1 MLDFSAFIFL
11 SAVMVAFGYMAGN
24 AENFNKWKFALLAL
38 ILVPFFIEFN
48 LGKAHLI
55 TMLVAFGI
63 GFFLPYA
70 WMLEDFRDAISDAI
84 NSIRYRDA
92 YEDIKRREAEV
103 EELRRKYEEE
113 RREAFR
119 KQQEWERK
127 RRQEEAEQFRQ
138 RQREEEQKSKQKSG
152 QQHSHKRQ
160 EQNQK
165 QQQRRSYSSWE
176 SQKRTHL
183 QTLGLDPDG
192 DYAFGDI
199 KKAYRKMAMKV
210 HPDRYQNEPENIRKE
225 MEEKFK
231 KVNAANAW
239 LGENWK

>member
-1 MLDFSAFIFL
+1 MMLDFSAFIFL

-103 EELRRKYEEE
+103 RSYAENMKRSGVKLSVSSRNGNANDGRRKLNSSASVSVKKNKNKGASKNPVSSIPAKD
-113 RREAFR
+113 RSKAKSDNSAVLIQAGKARSAPTCKPLVLIPMGIIALGISR
-119 KQQEWERK
+119 KPIAKW
-127 RRQEEAEQFRQ
+127 
-138 RQREEEQKSKQKSG
+138 
-152 QQHSHKRQ
+152 
-160 EQNQK
+160 
-165 QQQRRSYSSWE
+165 
-176 SQKRTHL
+176 
-183 QTLGLDPDG
+183 P
-192 DYAFGDI
+192 
-199 KKAYRKMAMKV
+199 
-210 HPDRYQNEPENIRKE
+210 
-225 MEEKFK
+225 
-231 KVNAANAW
+231 
-239 LGENWK
+239 